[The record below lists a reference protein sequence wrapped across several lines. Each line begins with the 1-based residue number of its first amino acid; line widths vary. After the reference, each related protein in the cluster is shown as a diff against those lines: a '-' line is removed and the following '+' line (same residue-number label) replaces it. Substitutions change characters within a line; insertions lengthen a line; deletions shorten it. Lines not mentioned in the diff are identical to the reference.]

1 MEAIFLGLTSQ
12 ARETIVE
19 LDINKL
25 SCHQGVENLIG
36 EPDNVDLK
44 GS

>member
-1 MEAIFLGLTSQ
+1 MEAISLGLISQ

-36 EPDNVDLK
+36 ELGKLDLK

>member
-1 MEAIFLGLTSQ
+1 MEAISLGLISQ

-25 SCHQGVENLIG
+25 SCHQRVE
-36 EPDNVDLK
+36 DLNR
-44 GS
+44 GTWQA